1 MSPSPPPN
9 RNRCLLGGTF
19 DRMHIGHEKLITT
32 CLKRCDYLEIWLT
45 SDEMAS
51 EKIGNVQSFE
61 LSVGYRKTLNYT
73 IPWLYF

>member
-1 MSPSPPPN
+1 MSPIPPPN

-19 DRMHIGHEKLITT
+19 DRMHVGHEKLITT

-45 SDEMAS
+45 TDEMVS

-61 LSVGYRKTLNYT
+61 TFSEKIWNKTIEVNLST
-73 IPWLYF
+73 